1 MIENDKFREECG
13 IFGVFSREL
22 EVAPLIYYGLIA
34 LQHRGQESA
43 GIAVSNGRE
52 ILQKK
57 GLGLV
62 DEVFRG
68 YNLEEL
74 KGALGI
80 GHVRYSTFGGSSLV
94 NAQPLTFKCR
104 LGNLSLAHNGNLVNA
119 GEIREQLEGQGTI
132 FQTTNDSEV
141 IAHLLAKSTTS
152 ELEGAIISA
161 LSQVKGAYSL
171 LIMTLDK
178 LIAIR
183 DPHGIRPLVLGK
195 YHKSYVVASETCA
208 LDTIGAEFIREIN
221 PGEMVV
227 IDKDGVFSS
236 TIFAGKCKGF
246 CSFEYIYFSRPDSEL
261 QGKNVHSV
269 RKNLGKILAKNY
281 PVQGDL
287 VTGVPD
293 SSLSAA
299 AGFAEELKIPYE
311 MGLVRNRYIGRTF
324 IKPSQELRNIG
335 VSLKLNPVKQLVNG
349 KRVVMVDDSI
359 VRGTTAKKIVNLL
372 REAGAKEV
380 HVRISAPPVRFPCH
394 LGIDTSSK
402 GELLAN
408 SRDVEKMREIIGA
421 DSLAFLTEKE
431 LLEGIG
437 FTDGLCTGCF
447 TGDYPVQIKGGKKL
461 EI

>member
-1 MIENDKFREECG
+1 MFQLNDDKFKEECG
-13 IFGVFSREL
+13 IFGVFSKKNS
-22 EVAPLIYYGLIA
+22 VASPIYYGLVA

-43 GIAVSNGRE
+43 GIAVSNGEE

-62 DEVFRG
+62 DEAFKDFH
-68 YNLEEL
+68 LEAL
-74 KGALGI
+74 SGNLGI

-104 LGNLSLAHNGNLVNA
+104 IGNLSLAHNGNLVNA
-119 GEIREQLEGQGTI
+119 EDIRKQLEQQGTI

-141 IAHLLAKSTTS
+141 IAHLLARSTTDK
-152 ELEGAIISA
+152 LEEAIVSA
-161 LSQVKGAYSL
+161 LSQVRGAYSL
-171 LIMTLDK
+171 VIMTLDK

-183 DPHGIRPLVLGK
+183 DPHGIRPLCIGNLGGD
-195 YHKSYVVASETCA
+195 YIVASETCA
-208 LDTIGAEFIREIN
+208 LDTVGAEFVREVE
-221 PGEMVV
+221 PGEMVI
-227 IDKDGVFSS
+227 IDKEGITSEI
-236 TIFAGKCKGF
+236 IFAGKKSAF
-246 CSFEYIYFSRPDSEL
+246 CSFEYIYFARPDSDF

-269 RKNLGKILAKNY
+269 RKKLGKYLAKKY
-281 PVQGDL
+281 PVEADI

-299 AGFAEELKIPYE
+299 AGFAEQLKIPYE

-324 IKPSQELRNIG
+324 IKPSQETRITG

-359 VRGTTAKKIVNLL
+359 VRGTTSKRIITLL
-372 REAGAKEV
+372 RNAGAKEV
-380 HVRISAPPVRFPCH
+380 HVRIASPMVKFPCH

-408 SRDVEKMREIIGA
+408 KMSIEKMKEAIGA

-431 LLEGIG
+431 LYEGIG
-437 FTDGLCTGCF
+437 LKEGLCTACF
-447 TGDYPVQIKGGKKL
+447 TGNYPVPIKGGN
-461 EI
+461 